1 MEFLNVFLPIVLYLV
16 AIVLIVVFIIVG
28 IKLINVLDKVDRV
41 VDNVED
47 KINSFNGALAVMTKT
62 ADGIASISDSVINS
76 VSLGVSRL
84 VNVFHRRK
92 KKKEESYYE

>member
-16 AIVLIVVFIIVG
+16 AIALIIVFIIVG
-28 IKLINVLDKVDRV
+28 IKLINLLDKVDRV

-62 ADGIASISDSVINS
+62 ADGIASIGDSVINS
-76 VSLGVSRL
+76 VSLGVSKL
-84 VNVFHRRK
+84 VNIFHRK
-92 KKKEESYYE
+92 KKKEDSYYE